1 MATFY
6 MVLAGR
12 FGNQA
17 DYFLGSLAFAKMLS
31 CTMAVHVP
39 YSEFFQ
45 LEALTHYHCV
55 VSLEDLMKQLAPTL
69 WPKGSLLSQLSRGV
83 QDQKSCPM
91 KVPSVREPCPGA
103 LSWRPVLV
111 PQLSSL

>member
-1 MATFY
+1 QISLTFAKELTCDDNGY
-6 MVLAGR
+6 ILFCPCMGR

-31 CTMAVHVP
+31 CTMAVCRHHAPPESNVHVP

-55 VSLEDLMKQLAPTL
+55 VI
-69 WPKGSLLSQLSRGV
+69 
-83 QDQKSCPM
+83 SCPEEC
-91 KVPSVREPCPGA
+91 KTRSPAP
-103 LSWRPVLV
+103 
-111 PQLSSL
+111 